1 MPPRSR
7 VPRGTPAS
15 GAPLGRAGKGPRGRD
30 RCTGEPIRLVTPR
43 VYFSGI
49 FAPYLVSC
57 RESQSG
63 LTVRGQRGS
72 LPFSRLGDEGYFP
85 KSFVNGD
92 LFFPCFSECFGGSR
106 GDGLGAIGDWSLLST
121 SRVHTEHPRR
131 LPTGHGLDGSL
142 RTSKSRGKG
151 RSHCGHRLRGTAVPS
166 AGGATATRTA
176 KKNHPEKQRN
186 KISEGITKAFFSA
199 GKENALPALH
209 SRCLS
214 HRPLAPG

>member
-63 LTVRGQRGS
+63 LTVRDQRGS

-92 LFFPCFSECFGGSR
+92 LFFPVFRSVLVEAAVMGSV
-106 GDGLGAIGDWSLLST
+106 LSGT
-121 SRVHTEHPRR
+121 GPCSPRPGFA
-131 LPTGHGLDGSL
+131 LSILDGSP
-142 RTSKSRGKG
+142 RDTASIGHSEPVNPAERGDHTAATGSEVRPCRAQGVQHQRGQRKKITPRNREIKYLKG
-151 RSHCGHRLRGTAVPS
+151 
-166 AGGATATRTA
+166 
-176 KKNHPEKQRN
+176 
-186 KISEGITKAFFSA
+186 
-199 GKENALPALH
+199 
-209 SRCLS
+209 
-214 HRPLAPG
+214 